1 MKPEKSHAMYANRFF
16 AVRGDNM
23 LRISFGEAVQDVE
36 PEAPFIS
43 VVMTQVNA
51 EELRDLLDKL
61 LTTH

>member
-1 MKPEKSHAMYANRFF
+1 MKPGASHAMYANRFF
-16 AVRGDNM
+16 AVRDDNM
-23 LRISFGEAVQDVE
+23 MRVSFGEAVQGIE

-43 VVMTQVNA
+43 IVMTQANA